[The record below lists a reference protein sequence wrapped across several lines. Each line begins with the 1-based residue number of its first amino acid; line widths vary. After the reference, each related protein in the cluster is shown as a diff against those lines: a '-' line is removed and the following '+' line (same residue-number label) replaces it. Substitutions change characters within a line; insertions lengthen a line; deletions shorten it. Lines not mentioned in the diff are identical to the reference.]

1 MSWESVKLVSGA
13 NVEATPTLNQA
24 GYLRTAYGRF
34 KGGLFQKLGGW
45 IKYADFVFPGRIKSL
60 WAWLDLN
67 NVKRLSVAS
76 TTAVTIVT
84 DGMPQVITPQTLI
97 TNPTPNFSTVAGSNI
112 VTIID
117 PSTNGLTTND
127 VVEFLTP
134 VVVDDIVLSGSYP
147 IASIVGVSTYTI
159 LADHNATATVNNGG
173 AVPTFT
179 TTVGSAAVAV
189 NIANH
194 AQVRGNTVVFPI
206 PTTVGGVTIQ
216 GKYTVTRVVTPN
228 QFTITASN
236 AATTAATVAMNG
248 GNVRFRYY
256 IALGPVSSGVGFGVG
271 AYGTGAYG
279 LGTSS
284 TGVQVGVPITA
295 DDWTQDNW
303 GEILMACPLNGGIYT
318 WQPNTGFQNLA
329 IIPTAPLFNTGMFIS
344 MAQQQV
350 MAYGSSIDARIGGG
364 IGIYQDPMLVQ
375 WCTIGDFNEWFPSEA
390 NFARN
395 YRIPT
400 GSKCVGGAA
409 TKNRNL
415 IWTDLDLHAFT
426 FNSGNSVYTPN
437 RVGSNCGLIGQH
449 GWAQQADTVY
459 WMGVGNFF
467 SYAGSGVQPMPC
479 SVWDE
484 VFQRID
490 PAFQHQTVAA
500 SNSDFTEI
508 WFYYPTFDS
517 GGLSNRYAKYNVI
530 EQTWDYGISDRCAWI
545 DRSVLGFPLGA
556 ASSGLVYAHEAG
568 FDDDTNPLVPM
579 FETGDFYLDKGE
591 DFVFIDQVYP
601 DFKWGVAGGDETA
614 QILITLLCRDAPGET
629 QREYGPFLCTKAV
642 PFFNPANP
650 DGTRPRA
657 RQVAIRVTSTDIGS
671 FWRLGL
677 VRFRVAPDGRR

>member
-1 MSWESVKLVSGA
+1 MSWESVRLIPGA
-13 NVEATPTLNQA
+13 NVEQTPTLNQA
-24 GYLRTAYGRF
+24 GYLKTAYGRF
-34 KGGLFQKLGGW
+34 KSGLFQKLGGW
-45 IKYADFVFPGRIKSL
+45 IKYVDFAFTGRVKSL

-76 TTAVTIVT
+76 TTGVTIIT
-84 DGMPQVITPQTLI
+84 DGVPQSITPQTLD
-97 TNPTPNFSTVAGSNI
+97 TNPTPDFSTTIGSNI
-112 VTIID
+112 VTIVD
-117 PSTNGLTTND
+117 PGTVGLTTN
-127 VVEFLTP
+127 VLVEFLTP
-134 VVVDDIVLSGSYP
+134 VSVGGLILSGSYP
-147 IASIVGVSTYTI
+147 IDSITGASSYTI
-159 LADHNATATVNNGG
+159 LADIPATATVANGG

-179 TTVGSAAVAV
+179 TAVDSSAVV
-189 NIANH
+189 VTLNDH
-194 AQVRGNTVVFPI
+194 AQLRGNTVVFPL

-216 GKYTVTRVVTPN
+216 GKYTVTRVITPN
-228 QFTITASN
+228 TFTVT
-236 AATTAATVAMNG
+236 AATTATSVATVAMNG
-248 GNVRFRYY
+248 ALVRFRYY
-256 IALGPVSSGVGFGVG
+256 IALGPVSSGVGFGLG
-271 AYGTGAYG
+271 PYGIGAYG

-284 TGVQVGVPITA
+284 SGVQVGIPITA
-295 DDWTQDNW
+295 EDWTQDNW
-303 GEILMACPLNGGIYT
+303 GEILVACPLNGGIYT

-364 IGIYQDPMLVQ
+364 IGIYQDPLLVQ
-375 WCTIGDFNEWFPSEA
+375 WCDIGNFNEWFPDPA

-400 GSKCVGGAA
+400 GSKCVGGLAS
-409 TKNRNL
+409 KNRNL

-449 GWAQQADTVY
+449 GHAQQADTVY

-467 SYAGSGVQPMPC
+467 SYAGSGVQPMAC

-484 VFQRID
+484 VFQRLD

-508 WFYYPTFDS
+508 YFYYPTFDS
-517 GGLSNRYAKYNVI
+517 AGLSNRYAKYNVI
-530 EQTWDYGISDRCAWI
+530 EQTWDYGVSDRCAWI
-545 DRSVLGFPLGA
+545 DRSVLGNPLGA
-556 ASSGLVYAHEAG
+556 SSAGLVYAHESG
-568 FDDDTNPLVPM
+568 FDADNEPLAPS

-614 QILITLLCRDAPGET
+614 QILITLLCRDDPGGV
-629 QREYGPFLCTKAV
+629 QREFGPFLCTKAV

-657 RQVAIRVTSTDIGS
+657 RQVAIRVQSVDIGS